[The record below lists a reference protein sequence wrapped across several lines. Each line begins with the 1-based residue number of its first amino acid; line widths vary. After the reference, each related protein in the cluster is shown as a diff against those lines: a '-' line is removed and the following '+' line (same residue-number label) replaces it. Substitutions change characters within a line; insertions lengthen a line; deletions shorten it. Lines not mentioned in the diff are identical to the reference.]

1 MNSKSA
7 NRVKKHRAKK
17 NIKKQYEN
25 FLLQEKETSDD
36 QVSNEVPSLEG
47 TNFECD
53 LMSIDNSE
61 HQTNQS
67 NVMID
72 DQEYDVYVIDSSSS
86 NYEESVVDD
95 EEFSVHDEGGDSE
108 VLAETESIEIG
119 QLRKWSIENH
129 IPQKALDGL
138 LKILNQRLLPEL
150 PETSKTFLK
159 TSSSKYIV
167 ESMIGG
173 DDCEGEFTY
182 LSILEGLKVCLNPD
196 LHKNNLIKLDFN
208 IDGVKIKKPSPK
220 TLWPILCRVLYE
232 PDPYV
237 YKPFPVAVFYGKSK
251 PKNVTEFLEKFIL
264 EINLLQTNGASIDVE
279 LYEIQIRSF
288 ICDIP
293 AKSFIKC
300 TKGHTSFNGCERCDT
315 VASKVDSTTV
325 YLETGDKRT
334 GSDFINFNDASHH
347 NEVCPL
353 IAISPPI
360 DLVDIFVIDAMHLLY
375 LGVNFRILDEWM
387 KKGSTSPVK
396 ISPTQK
402 KELNRRTMI
411 GKPLSTD
418 FFYFTV
424 VRLFY
429 LILLEMTFG
438 TTIYFFILHVDYYQ
452 DAVKFA
458 TIAQDYLTQFI
469 SESKVLYSPTFI
481 TLNVHYLNHIA
492 DDVKNMKSNI
502 NDMSAFPFENELGK
516 IKKILRSPHHT
527 LAQYCRRIHEERE
540 ILELKAKLPADLIII
555 KERKTIGLISI
566 KYQQQFL
573 SIKHPNN
580 TVLLKNKSVVKI
592 IEMFHN
598 DNSVILKVVKYK
610 GKSSAFKQPC
620 DSAFLDIYEISDQ
633 VSMKTEKCVPLSS
646 IEVKMVKLSIESTEG
661 NEKKTIVIPLLH

>member
-251 PKNVTEFLEKFIL
+251 PKNMLSFMKF
-264 EINLLQTNGASIDVE
+264 
-279 LYEIQIRSF
+279 R
-288 ICDIP
+288 
-293 AKSFIKC
+293 
-300 TKGHTSFNGCERCDT
+300 
-315 VASKVDSTTV
+315 
-325 YLETGDKRT
+325 
-334 GSDFINFNDASHH
+334 
-347 NEVCPL
+347 
-353 IAISPPI
+353 
-360 DLVDIFVIDAMHLLY
+360 
-375 LGVNFRILDEWM
+375 
-387 KKGSTSPVK
+387 
-396 ISPTQK
+396 
-402 KELNRRTMI
+402 
-411 GKPLSTD
+411 
-418 FFYFTV
+418 
-424 VRLFY
+424 
-429 LILLEMTFG
+429 
-438 TTIYFFILHVDYYQ
+438 
-452 DAVKFA
+452 
-458 TIAQDYLTQFI
+458 
-469 SESKVLYSPTFI
+469 
-481 TLNVHYLNHIA
+481 
-492 DDVKNMKSNI
+492 
-502 NDMSAFPFENELGK
+502 
-516 IKKILRSPHHT
+516 
-527 LAQYCRRIHEERE
+527 
-540 ILELKAKLPADLIII
+540 
-555 KERKTIGLISI
+555 
-566 KYQQQFL
+566 
-573 SIKHPNN
+573 
-580 TVLLKNKSVVKI
+580 
-592 IEMFHN
+592 
-598 DNSVILKVVKYK
+598 
-610 GKSSAFKQPC
+610 
-620 DSAFLDIYEISDQ
+620 
-633 VSMKTEKCVPLSS
+633 
-646 IEVKMVKLSIESTEG
+646 
-661 NEKKTIVIPLLH
+661 